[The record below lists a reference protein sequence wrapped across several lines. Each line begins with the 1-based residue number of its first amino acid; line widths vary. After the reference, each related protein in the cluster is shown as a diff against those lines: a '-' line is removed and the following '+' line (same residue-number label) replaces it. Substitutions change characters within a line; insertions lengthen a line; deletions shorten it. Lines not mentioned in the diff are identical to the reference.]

1 VAYDP
6 RVRNRARAMAI
17 VSSVLALLPIA
28 AYAAGETSA
37 RPQVRVIPPPQSGK
51 EPVEPDDLP
60 GPPLEVA
67 AGASNI
73 RLPAVPD
80 FASKPGGKIAAREL
94 APPPPAPAVAVVT
107 QAPMRKIVG
116 TAAHNLSIDALN
128 KCNDAINAR
137 RYQIAVSACQSAIE
151 AWDGNHLAWYAKGN
165 AHIARDEYAAAVTA
179 LEHAV
184 TLRPDVAMYQ
194 MAFGIAQYESEVA
207 RVREE
212 RARRDHTPGGAA
224 PGNPRDK
231 NDDAGEAP
239 VIKLDG
245 ARAALVRATTIAP
258 VLWRAHGYLG
268 FIYRD
273 LRDPRAAAEELTLAI
288 KTNPAYR
295 SAYIALTELYR
306 RWAFREQ
313 ALAVA
318 SLGTI
323 HVPRATTADLWFEVG
338 ICHEEMHNNDEAI
351 EAYSKALALTPD
363 APILRLHRGWLY
375 YVKRNPAAAKRDL
388 EGIAATT
395 DPRQAA
401 VKQAAEMILAQI
413 SAGLLPEKAYRTCK
427 ALNGCTV
434 FRIPNFDWLG
444 DDWSTL

>member
-1 VAYDP
+1 
-6 RVRNRARAMAI
+6 MGL
-17 VSSVLALLPIA
+17 VSSVLALFPIA

-37 RPQVRVIPPPQSGK
+37 RPQVRVIPPPQAGK

-67 AGASNI
+67 PGGSNI

-80 FASKPGGKIAAREL
+80 FASKSPGKTALRAL
-94 APPPPAPAVAVVT
+94 APAPPAPAPAVSVVT

-116 TAAHNLSIDALN
+116 PTAHNLSIDALN
-128 KCNDAINAR
+128 KCNEAINAR
-137 RYQIAVSACQSAIE
+137 RYHVALTACQAAVD

-165 AHIARDEYAAAVTA
+165 AHIAKDEYAAAVAA

-184 TLRPDVAMYQ
+184 ALRPDLAMYQ
-194 MAFGIAQYESEVA
+194 MAYGIAQYESEVA
-207 RVREE
+207 RARDE
-212 RARRDHTPGGAA
+212 RARRERKDS
-224 PGNPRDK
+224 
-231 NDDAGEAP
+231 DDAGDAP
-239 VIKLDG
+239 VLKLDG

-258 VLWRAHGYLG
+258 NLWRAHGYLG

-288 KTNPAYR
+288 KANSAYR

-306 RWAFREQ
+306 RWTFREQ

-318 SLGTI
+318 VLGTVN
-323 HVPRATTADLWFEVG
+323 VPRAGTADLWFEVG
-338 ICHEEMHNNDEAI
+338 ICHEEMHHNDEAI

-363 APILRLHRGWLY
+363 SPILKLHRGWLY

-388 EGIAATT
+388 EGVANTT

-401 VKQAAEMILAQI
+401 VKQAAELILTQI
-413 SAGLLPEKAYRTCK
+413 AAGVLPEKSYRTCK

-444 DDWSTL
+444 DDWSQL

>member
-37 RPQVRVIPPPQSGK
+37 RPQVRVIPPPQAGT
-51 EPVEPDDLP
+51 EPV
-60 GPPLEVA
+60 EVA
-67 AGASNI
+67 AGASNL

-80 FASKPGGKIAAREL
+80 FASKPGGKLAAREL
-94 APPPPAPAVAVVT
+94 APPPPAPAPAVAVVT

-116 TAAHNLSIDALN
+116 TSAHNLSIDALN
-128 KCNDAINAR
+128 KCNEAINAR
-137 RYQIAVSACQSAIE
+137 RYHIAVSACQAAIE

-165 AHIARDEYAAAVTA
+165 AHIAKDEYAAAVTA
-179 LEHAV
+179 LERAV

-194 MAFGIAQYESEVA
+194 MAYGIAQYESEVV
-207 RVREE
+207 RLREE
-212 RARRDHTPGGAA
+212 RARRE
-224 PGNPRDK
+224 RK
-231 NDDAGEAP
+231 VSDDAGDAP
-239 VIKLDG
+239 VLRLDG

-258 VLWRAHGYLG
+258 NLWRAHGYLG

-273 LRDPRAAAEELTLAI
+273 LRDPRAAAEELSLAI
-288 KTNPAYR
+288 KANPAYR

-306 RWAFREQ
+306 RWALREQ

-318 SLGTI
+318 TLGTV
-323 HVPRATTADLWFEVG
+323 HVPRALTADLWFEVG
-338 ICHEEMHNNDEAI
+338 ICNEEMHNNDEAI

-363 APILRLHRGWLY
+363 APLLKLRRGWLY

-388 EGIAATT
+388 EAMANTT

-401 VKQAAEMILAQI
+401 VKQAAEMVLKQI
-413 SAGLLPEKAYRTCK
+413 SAGVLPEKTYRTCK

-434 FRIPNFDWLG
+434 WRIPNFDGLG

>member
-6 RVRNRARAMAI
+6 RVRNRARAMCI

-28 AYAAGETSA
+28 AHAAGETSA

-67 AGASNI
+67 AGAPNI

-80 FASKPGGKIAAREL
+80 FASRAGGKVAAREL

-116 TAAHNLSIDALN
+116 ATAHNLSIDALN

-137 RYQIAVSACQSAIE
+137 RYQVAVSACQAAVE

-179 LEHAV
+179 LDRAAA
-184 TLRPDVAMYQ
+184 LRPDVAMYQ
-194 MAFGIAQYESEVA
+194 MAYGIALYESEVA
-207 RVREE
+207 RLREE
-212 RARRDHTPGGAA
+212 RARRERRESDEV
-224 PGNPRDK
+224 
-231 NDDAGEAP
+231 EAP
-239 VIKLDG
+239 AIKLDG

-258 VLWRAHGYLG
+258 NLWRAHGYLG

-288 KTNPAYR
+288 KANPAYR

-318 SLGTI
+318 TLGTV
-323 HVPRATTADLWFEVG
+323 HVPRAGIADLWFEVG
-338 ICHEEMHNNDEAI
+338 ICHEEMHNTDEAI

-363 APILRLHRGWLY
+363 SPILKLHRGWLY
-375 YVKRNPAAAKRDL
+375 YVKRKPAAAKRDL
-388 EGIAATT
+388 EGVANTT
-395 DPRQAA
+395 DPRQAG
-401 VKQAAEMILAQI
+401 VKQAAEMILTQI
-413 SAGLLPEKAYRTCK
+413 SAGVLPEKTYRTCRV
-427 ALNGCTV
+427 LNGCTV
-434 FRIPNFDWLG
+434 WRIPNFDWLG
-444 DDWSTL
+444 DDWSQL

>member
-1 VAYDP
+1 LVAYDP
-6 RVRNRARAMAI
+6 RVRNRARALGF

-28 AYAAGETSA
+28 AHAAGETSA

-80 FASKPGGKIAAREL
+80 FASKAGKAAAREL

-116 TAAHNLSIDALN
+116 TTAHNLSIDALN

-137 RYQIAVSACQSAIE
+137 RYQIALSACQAAVE

-165 AHIARDEYAAAVTA
+165 AHIARDEYAAAVSA
-179 LEHAV
+179 LDRAAA
-184 TLRPDVAMYQ
+184 LRPDLAMYQ
-194 MAFGIAQYESEVA
+194 MAYGIAQYESEVA
-207 RVREE
+207 RAREE
-212 RARRDHTPGGAA
+212 RARRERNDSDDGDA
-224 PGNPRDK
+224 P
-231 NDDAGEAP
+231 AL
-239 VIKLDG
+239 KLDG

-258 VLWRAHGYLG
+258 NLWRAHGYLG

-288 KTNPAYR
+288 KANPAYR

-306 RWAFREQ
+306 RWALREQ

-318 SLGTI
+318 MLGAI
-323 HVPRATTADLWFEVG
+323 NVPRAGSADLWFEVG

-363 APILRLHRGWLY
+363 SPILKLHRGWLY
-375 YVKRNPAAAKRDL
+375 YVKRKPAAAKRDL
-388 EGIAATT
+388 EAVANTT
-395 DPRQAA
+395 DPRQAG
-401 VKQAAEMILAQI
+401 VKQAAEMILTQI
-413 SAGLLPEKAYRTCK
+413 SAGVLPEKTYRTCK

-434 FRIPNFDWLG
+434 WRVPNFDWLG
-444 DDWSTL
+444 DDWSRL